1 MLQTYCI
8 QKFQKLQF
16 WPEEWSP
23 IVDCALSP
31 LVSYMLFRR
40 KGENAQQVIDLS
52 AALKVSDKDLVEK
65 QSKIDSL
72 EAELISLTDDLK
84 RGLNGRT

>member
-1 MLQTYCI
+1 
-8 QKFQKLQF
+8 
-16 WPEEWSP
+16 
-23 IVDCALSP
+23 
-31 LVSYMLFRR
+31 MLFRQ

-52 AALKVSDKDLVEK
+52 AALKVIDDKDLVNK

-84 RGLNGRT
+84 RTEV

>member
-1 MLQTYCI
+1 
-8 QKFQKLQF
+8 
-16 WPEEWSP
+16 
-23 IVDCALSP
+23 
-31 LVSYMLFRR
+31 MLFRR

-52 AALKVSDKDLVEK
+52 AALKVGDKDLVEK

-84 RGLNGRT
+84 RTEV